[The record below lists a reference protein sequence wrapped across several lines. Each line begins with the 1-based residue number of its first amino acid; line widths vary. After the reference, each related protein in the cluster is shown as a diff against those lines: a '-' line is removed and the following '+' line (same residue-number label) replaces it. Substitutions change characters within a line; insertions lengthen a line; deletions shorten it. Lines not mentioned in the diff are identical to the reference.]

1 MHILFVCNEYPPCNH
16 GGIGS
21 FTKDLAEGLVAKG
34 FSVSVVG
41 IYNSDVFRLSLPS
54 QEIISGVNVYR
65 YPEKKV
71 SGFPR
76 FKALLNRIYLLKVIR
91 KLHCDKTVDVIEC
104 PDSQGWLAL
113 GAPKGI
119 SLITRLHGGE
129 AYFGHELQ
137 RPFSRLNGMLEKWQF
152 KKSNRLV
159 SVSHYTAKK
168 TLKIFNL
175 EKDYEVI
182 YNSVRVPRS
191 FLNLDE
197 NSFVRGRIVF
207 TGSLIPKKGVQELI
221 LAMNTVLKL
230 YPHAELHLAGKNNLI
245 LGNERYQ
252 DFLSGLL
259 SDELLQR
266 VKFLGPLDRE
276 KELFPLL
283 SSAEVCCYP
292 SYSEAFALA
301 PLEAMAMGKAVVFTK
316 LSSGPEAIVH
326 GESGLLCDPKNPSDI
341 AKNIIKLLENKSA
354 TDQLR
359 VKARSRIENN
369 FSYPEWLQKN
379 IHCYKGVSISNEF

>member
-1 MHILFVCNEYPPCNH
+1 
-16 GGIGS
+16 
-21 FTKDLAEGLVAKG
+21 
-34 FSVSVVG
+34 
-41 IYNSDVFRLSLPS
+41 
-54 QEIISGVNVYR
+54 
-65 YPEKKV
+65 
-71 SGFPR
+71 
-76 FKALLNRIYLLKVIR
+76 
-91 KLHCDKTVDVIEC
+91 
-104 PDSQGWLAL
+104 
-113 GAPKGI
+113 
-119 SLITRLHGGE
+119 
-129 AYFGHELQ
+129 
-137 RPFSRLNGMLEKWQF
+137 
-152 KKSNRLV
+152 
-159 SVSHYTAKK
+159 
-168 TLKIFNL
+168 
-175 EKDYEVI
+175 
-182 YNSVRVPRS
+182 
-191 FLNLDE
+191 
-197 NSFVRGRIVF
+197 
-207 TGSLIPKKGVQELI
+207 
-221 LAMNTVLKL
+221 MNTVLKL